1 MSDEIQNNF
10 QQTAATL
17 AEALPYIQ
25 RYEGSTIVIKL
36 GGHAM
41 TRKSSMDNF
50 ARDIVLIKQCGVNPV
65 IVHGGGPMIN
75 KVLSDLKIESAFADG
90 KRITDS
96 KTMEVVEMVLS
107 GNINKSIVNAINS
120 QGGKGVG
127 LSGKD
132 ANMILCEQDNPK
144 LGFVGKIKKIDT
156 DIVQS
161 FLESDFIPVIA
172 PIGYGISG
180 DTYNIN
186 GDTAA
191 GAMASSLLADR
202 LLLLTDVIGV
212 KDADA
217 KLIHQLTVEEARK
230 LINLGIINAGMI
242 PKVNTSI
249 KAIEKGVRASVIIDG
264 RVDHACLLELFT
276 SHGVGTLFKKAF
288 D

>member
-1 MSDEIQNNF
+1 MSDEIKNNF

-41 TRKSSMDNF
+41 TSEASMDNF

-107 GNINKSIVNAINS
+107 GNINKSIVNAINN

-132 ANMILCEQDNPK
+132 ANMIQCEQDNPK

-161 FLESDFIPVIA
+161 FLEKDFIPVIA
-172 PIGYGISG
+172 PIGYGANG

-212 KDADA
+212 KDADQ
-217 KLIHQLTVEEARK
+217 KLIHQLTVEEAKK
-230 LINLGIINAGMI
+230 LIDLGIINAGMI

-249 KAIEKGVRASVIIDG
+249 KAIEEGVRASVIIDG

-276 SHGVGTLFKKAF
+276 RHGVGTLFKKAF

>member
-1 MSDEIQNNF
+1 MSDDIKNNF

-41 TRKSSMDNF
+41 TSKSLMDNF
-50 ARDIVLIKQCGVNPV
+50 ARDIVMIKQCGVNPV

-75 KVLSDLKIESAFADG
+75 KVLSDLKIESTFSDG

-107 GNINKSIVNAINS
+107 GNINKSIVNAINNQS
-120 QGGKGVG
+120 GKGVG

-132 ANMILCEQDNPK
+132 ANMIQCEQDNPK

-212 KDADA
+212 KDADE
-217 KLIHQLTVEEARK
+217 KLIHQLTVEEAIK
-230 LINLGIINAGMI
+230 LIDLGIINAGMI

-249 KAIEKGVRASVIIDG
+249 KAIEEGVRASVIIDG

-276 SHGVGTLFKKAF
+276 SHGVGTLFKTAL

>member
-1 MSDEIQNNF
+1 MTDEMNNNF
-10 QQTAATL
+10 HQTATTL

-41 TRKSSMDNF
+41 TSKSSMDNF

-75 KVLSDLKIESAFADG
+75 KVLSDLKIESAFAEG
-90 KRITDS
+90 KRVTDR

-107 GNINKSIVNAINS
+107 GSINKSIVNAINN

-132 ANMILCEQDNPK
+132 ANMIQCVQDNPK
-144 LGFVGKIKKIDT
+144 LGFVGKIQKINT
-156 DIVQS
+156 DLVQN

-172 PIGYGISG
+172 PIGFGTNG

-212 KDADA
+212 KDADEN
-217 KLIHQLTVEEARK
+217 LITQLTVKEARE
-230 LINLGIINAGMI
+230 LIDAEIINSGMI

-249 KAIEKGVRASVIIDG
+249 KAIEDGVRASVIIDG

-276 SHGVGTLFKKAF
+276 SHGIGTLFKKTLG
-288 D
+288 

>member
-1 MSDEIQNNF
+1 MSDDIKNNF

-41 TRKSSMDNF
+41 TSKSLMDNF
-50 ARDIVLIKQCGVNPV
+50 ARDIVMIKQCGVNPV

-75 KVLSDLKIESAFADG
+75 KVLSDLKIESTFSDG

-96 KTMEVVEMVLS
+96 KTMEV
-107 GNINKSIVNAINS
+107 
-120 QGGKGVG
+120 G

-132 ANMILCEQDNPK
+132 SNMIQCEQDNPK
-144 LGFVGKIKKIDT
+144 LGFVGKIKRIDT

-172 PIGYGISG
+172 PIGNGING

-212 KDADA
+212 KDSSE

-230 LINLGIINAGMI
+230 LIDLGIINAGMI

-249 KAIEKGVRASVIIDG
+249 KAIEEGVRASVIIDG

>member
-1 MSDEIQNNF
+1 MNDKIEKNF
-10 QQTAATL
+10 KQTASTL

-41 TRKSSMDNF
+41 TAKSSMDNF

-75 KVLSDLKIESAFADG
+75 KVLSDLKIESQFADG
-90 KRITDS
+90 KRITDN

-107 GNINKSIVNAINS
+107 GNINKSIVNAINN

-132 ANMILCEQDNPK
+132 ANMIQCEQDNPK
-144 LGFVGKIKKIDT
+144 LGFVGKIMNINT
-156 DIVQS
+156 DIVQN
-161 FLESDFIPVIA
+161 FLKSDFIPVIA
-172 PIGYGISG
+172 PIGFGVKG
-180 DTYNIN
+180 ETFNIN

-191 GAMASSLLADR
+191 GAIASGLLADR
-202 LLLLTDVIGV
+202 LLLLTDVVGV
-212 KDADA
+212 KDSDN
-217 KLIHQLTVEEARK
+217 KLIHQLTIEEARS
-230 LINLGIINAGMI
+230 LIDGGIINSGMI

-249 KAIEKGVRASVIIDG
+249 KAIEEGVRASVIIDG

-276 SHGVGTLFKKAF
+276 SHGVGTLFKRTF

>member
-1 MSDEIQNNF
+1 MNDKIEKNF
-10 QQTAATL
+10 KQTAATL

-41 TRKSSMDNF
+41 TAKSSMDNF

-75 KVLSDLKIESAFADG
+75 KVLSDLKIESQFADG
-90 KRITDS
+90 KRITDN

-107 GNINKSIVNAINS
+107 GNINKSIVNAINN

-132 ANMILCEQDNPK
+132 ANMIQCEQDNPK
-144 LGFVGKIKKIDT
+144 LGFVGKIMNINT
-156 DIVQS
+156 DIVQK
-161 FLESDFIPVIA
+161 FLKSDFIPIIA
-172 PIGYGISG
+172 PIGFGVKG
-180 DTYNIN
+180 ETFNIN

-191 GAMASSLLADR
+191 GAIASGLLADR
-202 LLLLTDVIGV
+202 LLLLTDVVGV
-212 KDADA
+212 KDSDD
-217 KLIHQLTVEEARK
+217 KLIHQLTIEEARS
-230 LINLGIINAGMI
+230 LIDRGIINSGMI

-249 KAIEKGVRASVIIDG
+249 KAIEEGVRASVIIDG

-276 SHGVGTLFKKAF
+276 SHGVGTLFKRSF

>member
-1 MSDEIQNNF
+1 MTNEINNNF

-17 AEALPYIQ
+17 AEALPFIQ

-41 TRKSSMDNF
+41 TSKSSMDNF

-75 KVLSDLKIESAFADG
+75 RVLSDLKIESTFTEG
-90 KRITDS
+90 KRVTDS

-107 GNINKSIVNAINS
+107 GSINKSIVNAINN

-132 ANMILCEQDNPK
+132 ANMIQCVQDNPK
-144 LGFVGKIKKIDT
+144 LGFVGKIQKINT
-156 DIVQS
+156 DLVQN
-161 FLESDFIPVIA
+161 FLASDFVPVIA
-172 PIGYGISG
+172 PIGFGNNG

-191 GAMASSLLADR
+191 GAIASSLLADR

-212 KDADA
+212 KDADEN
-217 KLIHQLTVEEARK
+217 LINQLTVEEARE
-230 LINLGIINAGMI
+230 LIDAGIINAGMI

-249 KAIEKGVRASVIIDG
+249 KAIEDGVIASVIIDG

-276 SHGVGTLFKKAF
+276 SHGIGTLFKKTF
-288 D
+288 Q

>member
-1 MSDEIQNNF
+1 MTDEMNNNF
-10 QQTAATL
+10 HQTATTL

-41 TRKSSMDNF
+41 TSKSSMDNF

-75 KVLSDLKIESAFADG
+75 KVLSDLKIESVFSEG
-90 KRITDS
+90 KRVTDR

-107 GNINKSIVNAINS
+107 GSINKSIVNAINN

-132 ANMILCEQDNPK
+132 ANMIQCIQDNPK
-144 LGFVGKIKKIDT
+144 LGFVGKIQKINT
-156 DIVQS
+156 DLVQN

-172 PIGYGISG
+172 PIGFGTNG

-212 KDADA
+212 KDADEN
-217 KLIHQLTVEEARK
+217 LITQLTVKEARE
-230 LINLGIINAGMI
+230 LIDAGIINSGMI

-249 KAIEKGVRASVIIDG
+249 KAIEDGVRASVIIDG

-276 SHGVGTLFKKAF
+276 SHGIGTLFKKTFA
-288 D
+288 

>member
-1 MSDEIQNNF
+1 MSDEIKNNF

-41 TRKSSMDNF
+41 TSKPSMDNF

-107 GNINKSIVNAINS
+107 GNINKSIVNAINN

-127 LSGKD
+127 LS
-132 ANMILCEQDNPK
+132 
-144 LGFVGKIKKIDT
+144 
-156 DIVQS
+156 
-161 FLESDFIPVIA
+161 
-172 PIGYGISG
+172 
-180 DTYNIN
+180 
-186 GDTAA
+186 
-191 GAMASSLLADR
+191 
-202 LLLLTDVIGV
+202 
-212 KDADA
+212 
-217 KLIHQLTVEEARK
+217 
-230 LINLGIINAGMI
+230 
-242 PKVNTSI
+242 
-249 KAIEKGVRASVIIDG
+249 
-264 RVDHACLLELFT
+264 
-276 SHGVGTLFKKAF
+276 
-288 D
+288 

>member
-1 MSDEIQNNF
+1 MNDKIEKNF
-10 QQTAATL
+10 KETAATL

-41 TRKSSMDNF
+41 KSKSSLDNF

-75 KVLSDLKIESAFADG
+75 KVLSDLKIKSQFADG
-90 KRITDS
+90 KRITDK

-107 GNINKSIVNAINS
+107 GNINKSIVNAINN

-132 ANMILCEQDNPK
+132 ANMIECEQDNPK
-144 LGFVGKIKKIDT
+144 LGFVGKIMNINT
-156 DIVQS
+156 DIVQN
-161 FLESDFIPVIA
+161 FLKSDFIPVIA
-172 PIGYGISG
+172 PIGFGVKG
-180 DTYNIN
+180 ETFNIN

-191 GAMASSLLADR
+191 GAIASGLLADR
-202 LLLLTDVIGV
+202 LLLLTDVVGV
-212 KDADA
+212 KDSDN
-217 KLIHQLTVEEARK
+217 KLIHQLTIEEARS
-230 LINLGIINAGMI
+230 LIDGGIINSGMI

-249 KAIEKGVRASVIIDG
+249 KAIEEGVRASVIIDG

-276 SHGVGTLFKKAF
+276 SHGVGTLFKRTF

>member
-1 MSDEIQNNF
+1 MTDEIKNNF

-41 TRKSSMDNF
+41 TSKSSMDNF
-50 ARDIVLIKQCGVNPV
+50 ARDIALIKQCGVNPV

-75 KVLSDLKIESAFADG
+75 KVLSDLKIESAFDEG
-90 KRITDS
+90 KRVTDS

-107 GNINKSIVNAINS
+107 GSINKSIVHAINN

-132 ANMILCEQDNPK
+132 ANMIQCIQDNPK
-144 LGFVGKIKKIDT
+144 LGFVGKIQKINIDV
-156 DIVQS
+156 VQN

-172 PIGYGISG
+172 PIGFGVNG

-191 GAMASSLLADR
+191 GAMAASLLADR

-212 KDADA
+212 KDADEN
-217 KLIHQLTVEEARK
+217 LINQLTVEEARE
-230 LINLGIINAGMI
+230 LIYAGIIKAGMI

-249 KAIEKGVRASVIIDG
+249 KAIEDGVRASVIIDG
-264 RVDHACLLELFT
+264 RVEHACLLELFT
-276 SHGVGTLFKKAF
+276 SHGIGTLFKKTF
-288 D
+288 G

>member
-1 MSDEIQNNF
+1 
-10 QQTAATL
+10 
-17 AEALPYIQ
+17 
-25 RYEGSTIVIKL
+25 
-36 GGHAM
+36 M
-41 TRKSSMDNF
+41 TSKCSMDNF

-107 GNINKSIVNAINS
+107 GNINKSIVNAINN

-132 ANMILCEQDNPK
+132 ANMIQCEQDNPK
-144 LGFVGKIKKIDT
+144 LGFVGKIKKINT
-156 DIVQS
+156 DIVQN

-172 PIGYGISG
+172 PIGFGING

-212 KDADA
+212 KDADE
-217 KLIHQLTVEEARK
+217 KLIHQLTVEEAKK
-230 LINLGIINAGMI
+230 LIDLGIVSAGMI

-249 KAIEKGVRASVIIDG
+249 KAIEEGVRASVIIDG

-276 SHGVGTLFKKAF
+276 RHGVGTLFKKTF

>member
-1 MSDEIQNNF
+1 MSDKIKNNF

-41 TRKSSMDNF
+41 TSKSSMANF

-75 KVLSDLKIESAFADG
+75 KVLSDLKIESAFSDG

-96 KTMEVVEMVLS
+96 KIMEVVEMVLS
-107 GNINKSIVNAINS
+107 GNINKSIVNAINN

-132 ANMILCEQDNPK
+132 ANMIQCEQDTPK
-144 LGFVGKIKKIDT
+144 LGFVGKIKKINT
-156 DIVQS
+156 DIVQN
-161 FLESDFIPVIA
+161 FLDSDFIPVIA
-172 PIGYGISG
+172 PIGYGIYG
-180 DTYNIN
+180 DTFNIN

-212 KDADA
+212 KDADEN
-217 KLIHQLTVEEARK
+217 LIHQLTIEEARR
-230 LINLGIINAGMI
+230 LIDVGIINSGMI

-249 KAIEKGVRASVIIDG
+249 KAIEEGVRASVIIDG

-276 SHGVGTLFKKAF
+276 SHGIGTLFKKAF

>member
-1 MSDEIQNNF
+1 MSGEIKNNF

-41 TRKSSMDNF
+41 TSEASMDNF

-107 GNINKSIVNAINS
+107 GNINKSIVNAINN

-132 ANMILCEQDNPK
+132 ANMIQCEQDNPK

-161 FLESDFIPVIA
+161 FLEKDFIPVIA
-172 PIGYGISG
+172 PIGYGANG

-212 KDADA
+212 KDADQ
-217 KLIHQLTVEEARK
+217 KLIHQLTVEEAKK
-230 LINLGIINAGMI
+230 LIDLGIINAGMI

-249 KAIEKGVRASVIIDG
+249 KAIEEGVRASVIIDG

-276 SHGVGTLFKKAF
+276 RHGVGTLFKKAF

>member
-1 MSDEIQNNF
+1 MSDEIKNNF

-41 TRKSSMDNF
+41 TSKSLMDNF
-50 ARDIVLIKQCGVNPV
+50 ARDIVMIKQCGVNPV

-75 KVLSDLKIESAFADG
+75 KVLSDLKIESTFSDG

-107 GNINKSIVNAINS
+107 GNINKSIVNAINN

-132 ANMILCEQDNPK
+132 SNMIQCEQDNPK
-144 LGFVGKIKKIDT
+144 LGFVGKIKRIDT

-161 FLESDFIPVIA
+161 FLESDFIPIIA
-172 PIGYGISG
+172 PIGYGING

-212 KDADA
+212 KDANK

-230 LINLGIINAGMI
+230 LIDLGIINAGMI

-249 KAIEKGVRASVIIDG
+249 NAIEEGVRASVIIDG

>member
-1 MSDEIQNNF
+1 MSDEIKNNF

-41 TRKSSMDNF
+41 TSKSLMDNF

-75 KVLSDLKIESAFADG
+75 KVLSDLKIESAFSDG

-107 GNINKSIVNAINS
+107 GNINKSIVNAINN

-132 ANMILCEQDNPK
+132 ANMIQCEQDNPK
-144 LGFVGKIKKIDT
+144 LGFVGKIKKINT
-156 DIVQS
+156 DIVQN
-161 FLESDFIPVIA
+161 FLESDFIPIIA
-172 PIGYGISG
+172 PIGCGIYG
-180 DTYNIN
+180 DTFNIN

-212 KDADA
+212 KDADE
-217 KLIHQLTVEEARK
+217 KLIHQLTVEEARR
-230 LINLGIINAGMI
+230 LIEAGIIKTGMI

-249 KAIEKGVRASVIIDG
+249 KAIEEGVRASVIIDG

-276 SHGVGTLFKKAF
+276 SHGIGTLFKKAF
-288 D
+288 H

>member
-1 MSDEIQNNF
+1 MNGKTEKNF
-10 QQTAATL
+10 KQTAATL

-41 TRKSSMDNF
+41 TSKHSMENF

-75 KVLSDLKIESAFADG
+75 KVLSDLKIESQFAEG
-90 KRITDS
+90 KRITDT

-107 GNINKSIVNAINS
+107 GSVNKSIVNAINN

-132 ANMILCEQDNPK
+132 ANMIECEQDNPK
-144 LGFVGKIKKIDT
+144 LGFVGKITSVNT
-156 DIVQS
+156 DLVQN
-161 FLESDFIPVIA
+161 FIQSDFIPIIA
-172 PIGYGISG
+172 PIGFGING
-180 DTYNIN
+180 DTFNIN

-191 GAMASSLLADR
+191 GAMAASLLADR
-202 LLLLTDVIGV
+202 LLLLTDVVGV
-212 KDADA
+212 KDAENN
-217 KLIHQLTVEEARK
+217 LIHQLTIEEAKK
-230 LINLGIINAGMI
+230 LIASGIINAGMV

-249 KAIEKGVRASVIIDG
+249 KAIEEGVRASVIIDG

-276 SHGVGTLFKKAF
+276 SHGVGTLFKKTF

>member
-1 MSDEIQNNF
+1 MNDEIKNNF

-41 TRKSSMDNF
+41 TSKSSMDNF

-75 KVLSDLKIESAFADG
+75 KVLSDLKIESTFTEG
-90 KRITDS
+90 KRVTDS

-107 GNINKSIVNAINS
+107 GSINKSIVNAINN

-132 ANMILCEQDNPK
+132 ANMIECVQDNPK
-144 LGFVGKIKKIDT
+144 LGFVGKIQKINT
-156 DIVQS
+156 DLVQN
-161 FLESDFIPVIA
+161 FLASDFIPVIA
-172 PIGYGISG
+172 PIGFGNNG

-212 KDADA
+212 KDADEN
-217 KLIHQLTVEEARK
+217 LINQLTVEEARE
-230 LINLGIINAGMI
+230 LIDSGIINAGMV

-249 KAIEKGVRASVIIDG
+249 KAIEDGVIASVIIDG

-276 SHGVGTLFKKAF
+276 SHGIGTLFKKTF
-288 D
+288 R

>member
-1 MSDEIQNNF
+1 MSDEIKNNF
-10 QQTAATL
+10 RQTAATL

-41 TRKSSMDNF
+41 TSKSLMDNF

-75 KVLSDLKIESAFADG
+75 KVLSDLNIESAFSDG

-107 GNINKSIVNAINS
+107 GNINKSIVNAINNR
-120 QGGKGVG
+120 GGKGVG

-132 ANMILCEQDNPK
+132 ANMIQCEQDNPK
-144 LGFVGKIKKIDT
+144 LGFVGKIKKINT
-156 DIVQS
+156 DIVQN
-161 FLESDFIPVIA
+161 FLDSDFIPVIA
-172 PIGYGISG
+172 PIGYGIYG
-180 DTYNIN
+180 DTFNIN

-202 LLLLTDVIGV
+202 LLLLTDVNGV
-212 KDADA
+212 KDADEN
-217 KLIHQLTVEEARK
+217 LIHQLTIEEARR
-230 LINLGIINAGMI
+230 LIDVGIINSGMI

-249 KAIEKGVRASVIIDG
+249 KAIEEGVRASVIIDG

-276 SHGVGTLFKKAF
+276 SHGIGTLFKKAF

>member
-1 MSDEIQNNF
+1 MNDKIEKNF
-10 QQTAATL
+10 KQTASTL

-41 TRKSSMDNF
+41 TAKSSMDNF

-75 KVLSDLKIESAFADG
+75 KVLSDLKIQSQFADG
-90 KRITDS
+90 KRITDN

-107 GNINKSIVNAINS
+107 GNINKSIVNAINN

-132 ANMILCEQDNPK
+132 ANMIQCEQDNPK
-144 LGFVGKIKKIDT
+144 LGFVGKIMNINT
-156 DIVQS
+156 DIVQN
-161 FLESDFIPVIA
+161 FLKSDFIPVIA
-172 PIGYGISG
+172 PIGFGVKG
-180 DTYNIN
+180 ETFNIN

-191 GAMASSLLADR
+191 GAIASGLLADR
-202 LLLLTDVIGV
+202 LLLLTDVVGV
-212 KDADA
+212 KDSDN
-217 KLIHQLTVEEARK
+217 KLIHQLTIEEARS
-230 LINLGIINAGMI
+230 LIDGGIINSGMI

-249 KAIEKGVRASVIIDG
+249 KAIEEGVRASVIIDG

-276 SHGVGTLFKKAF
+276 SHGLGTLFKRTF

>member
-1 MSDEIQNNF
+1 MNDKIEKNF
-10 QQTAATL
+10 KQTAATL

-41 TRKSSMDNF
+41 TAKSSMDNF

-75 KVLSDLKIESAFADG
+75 KVLSDLKIESQFADG
-90 KRITDS
+90 KRITDN

-107 GNINKSIVNAINS
+107 GNINKSIVNAINN

-132 ANMILCEQDNPK
+132 ANMIQCEQDNPK
-144 LGFVGKIKKIDT
+144 LGFVGKIMNINT
-156 DIVQS
+156 DIVQN
-161 FLESDFIPVIA
+161 FLKSDFIPVIA
-172 PIGYGISG
+172 PIGFGVKG
-180 DTYNIN
+180 ETFNIN

-191 GAMASSLLADR
+191 GAIASGLLADR

-212 KDADA
+212 KDLDD
-217 KLIHQLTVEEARK
+217 KLIHQLTIEEARS
-230 LINLGIINAGMI
+230 LINGGIINSGMI

-249 KAIEKGVRASVIIDG
+249 KAIEEGVRASVIIDG

-276 SHGVGTLFKKAF
+276 SHGLGTLFKRTF

>member
-1 MSDEIQNNF
+1 MSDEIKHNF

-41 TRKSSMDNF
+41 TSKSLMDNF

-65 IVHGGGPMIN
+65 IVHGGGPMID
-75 KVLSDLKIESAFADG
+75 KVLSDLKIESAFTDG

-107 GNINKSIVNAINS
+107 GNINKSIVNAINN

-132 ANMILCEQDNPK
+132 ANMIQCEQDNPK

-156 DIVQS
+156 HIVQS

-172 PIGYGISG
+172 PIGYGIGG

-212 KDADA
+212 KDADE

-230 LINLGIINAGMI
+230 LIDLGVINAGMI

-249 KAIEKGVRASVIIDG
+249 KAIEEGVRASVIIDG
-264 RVDHACLLELFT
+264 RVNHACLLELFT

>member
-1 MSDEIQNNF
+1 MNGNIENNF
-10 QQTAATL
+10 KQTAATL

-25 RYEGSTIVIKL
+25 RYEDSTIVIKL

-41 TRKSSMDNF
+41 TSKPSMENF

-75 KVLSDLKIESAFADG
+75 RVLSDLKIESEFAEG
-90 KRITDS
+90 KRITDG

-107 GNINKSIVNAINS
+107 GNVNKSIVNAINS

-132 ANMILCEQDNPK
+132 ANMIECEQDNPK
-144 LGFVGKIKKIDT
+144 LGFVGKIKKVDT
-156 DIVQS
+156 DIVQN
-161 FLESDFIPVIA
+161 FIKSDFIPVIA
-172 PIGYGISG
+172 PIGFGIKG
-180 DTYNIN
+180 ETFNIN

-191 GAMASSLLADR
+191 GAIASSLLADR
-202 LLLLTDVIGV
+202 LLLLTDVVGV
-212 KDADA
+212 KDSEDQ
-217 KLIHQLTVEEARK
+217 LINQLTIEEAK
-230 LINLGIINAGMI
+230 NLIDSGIINSGMI

-249 KAIEKGVRASVIIDG
+249 KAIEEGVRASVIIDG

-276 SHGVGTLFKKAF
+276 SHGVGTLFKKTS

>member
-1 MSDEIQNNF
+1 MSDEIKNNF

-41 TRKSSMDNF
+41 TSKSLMDNF

-65 IVHGGGPMIN
+65 IVHGGGPMID
-75 KVLSDLKIESAFADG
+75 KVLSDLKIESAFTDG

-132 ANMILCEQDNPK
+132 ANMIQCEQDNPK

-212 KDADA
+212 KDADK

-230 LINLGIINAGMI
+230 LIDLGIINAGMI

-249 KAIEKGVRASVIIDG
+249 KAIEEGVRASVIIDG

-276 SHGVGTLFKKAF
+276 SHGAGTLFKKAF

>member
-1 MSDEIQNNF
+1 MNDKIEKNF
-10 QQTAATL
+10 KQTASTL

-41 TRKSSMDNF
+41 TAKSSMDNF

-75 KVLSDLKIESAFADG
+75 KVLSDLKIQSQFADG
-90 KRITDS
+90 KRITDN

-107 GNINKSIVNAINS
+107 GNINKSIVNAINN

-132 ANMILCEQDNPK
+132 ANMIQCEQDNPK
-144 LGFVGKIKKIDT
+144 LGFVGKIMNINT
-156 DIVQS
+156 DIVQN
-161 FLESDFIPVIA
+161 FLKSDFIPVIA
-172 PIGYGISG
+172 PIGFGVKG
-180 DTYNIN
+180 ETFNIN

-191 GAMASSLLADR
+191 GAIASGLLADR
-202 LLLLTDVIGV
+202 LLLLTDVVGV
-212 KDADA
+212 KDSDN
-217 KLIHQLTVEEARK
+217 KLIHQLTIEEARS
-230 LINLGIINAGMI
+230 LIDAGIINSGMI

-249 KAIEKGVRASVIIDG
+249 KAIEEGVRASVIIDG

-276 SHGVGTLFKKAF
+276 SHGVGTLFKRTF

>member
-1 MSDEIQNNF
+1 MNDEIKNSF
-10 QQTAATL
+10 HQTATTL

-41 TRKSSMDNF
+41 TSKSSMDNF

-75 KVLSDLKIESAFADG
+75 KVLSDLKIESAFDEG
-90 KRITDS
+90 KRVTDS

-107 GNINKSIVNAINS
+107 GSINKSIVNAINN

-132 ANMILCEQDNPK
+132 ANMIQCIQDNPK
-144 LGFVGKIKKIDT
+144 LGFVGKIQKINIDV
-156 DIVQS
+156 VQN

-172 PIGYGISG
+172 PIGFGANG

-191 GAMASSLLADR
+191 GAMAASLLADR

-212 KDADA
+212 KDADEN
-217 KLIHQLTVEEARK
+217 LINQLTVEEARK
-230 LINLGIINAGMI
+230 LIDAGIIKAGMI

-249 KAIEKGVRASVIIDG
+249 KAIEDGVRASVIIDG
-264 RVDHACLLELFT
+264 RVEHACLLELFT
-276 SHGVGTLFKKAF
+276 SHGIGTLFKKTF
-288 D
+288 G

>member
-1 MSDEIQNNF
+1 MSDEIKNNF
-10 QQTAATL
+10 QQTATTL

-41 TRKSSMDNF
+41 TSETSMDSF

-75 KVLSDLKIESAFADG
+75 KVLYDLKIESAFADG

-107 GNINKSIVNAINS
+107 GNINKSIVNAINN

-132 ANMILCEQDNPK
+132 ANMIQCEQDNPK
-144 LGFVGKIKKIDT
+144 LCFVGKIKKIDT
-156 DIVQS
+156 DVVQS
-161 FLESDFIPVIA
+161 FLEKDFIPVIA
-172 PIGYGISG
+172 PIGYGTNG

-212 KDADA
+212 KDADQ
-217 KLIHQLTVEEARK
+217 KLIHQLTVEEAKK
-230 LINLGIINAGMI
+230 LIDLGIINAGMI

-249 KAIEKGVRASVIIDG
+249 KAIEEGVRASVIIDG

-276 SHGVGTLFKKAF
+276 RHGVGTLFKKAF